1 MKNYFNFTIKA
12 KQFVPYLFGM
22 VVLIVAGVTI
32 DIIFGGAINN
42 PMAIIDGGFML
53 TWLVTTLVS
62 LVLVFGIM
70 ALYLPAIS
78 NIISTTIYKEQN
90 IEVDYSLRAWLWL
103 SAKGLLLTTI
113 TFGIYAPWWVA
124 AMMRFFA
131 DGASHGYNRIAF
143 RGKGGRFFAIT
154 VLCLLLPMVL
164 CSALLSVGAMGMAAD
179 GGGFA
184 LLAILI
190 SVLIMIVAGTFYQIY
205 IYKWYIDIEFG
216 NQRVVLGC
224 KPGALFW
231 TMVGEGL
238 LAIITLGIYSPMAFL
253 RIYRAVA
260 REVVVGR
267 EKIEARGGLS
277 LTPWKDWAY
286 CWGQILLSIVTVGIY
301 LPWAMMRLIR
311 RFGSRFYF
319 KTIERPAE
327 TMPE

>member
-12 KQFVPYLFGM
+12 KQFVPYFFGM
-22 VVLIVAGVTI
+22 LVLVIAGVAI
-32 DIIFGGAINN
+32 DIAFGGATDN
-42 PMAIIDGGFML
+42 PMAIFDGGFLL

-62 LVLVFGIM
+62 LVLVFGVM
-70 ALYLPAIS
+70 ALYLPVIS
-78 NIISTTIYKEQN
+78 NVIFTTTYKEQN
-90 IEVDYSLRAWLWL
+90 IEVDYNLRSWLWL
-103 SAKGLLLTTI
+103 TVKGLLLTTI

-154 VLCLLLPMVL
+154 VLLFIVPF
-164 CSALLSVGAMGMAAD
+164 ALLSALVAAGSMGVMAEESGYGLLMIIVGW
-179 GGGFA
+179 
-184 LLAILI
+184 LLF
-190 SVLIMIVAGTFYQIY
+190 VVAGTFYQIY
-205 IYKWYIDIEFG
+205 IYKWYVDIEYG
-216 NQRVVLGC
+216 NQRILLGC

-231 TMVGEGL
+231 TIIGEGL
-238 LAIITLGIYSPMAFL
+238 LAIITLGIYAPMAFL

-319 KTIERPAE
+319 KTIDRPTE